1 MSTNQQ
7 FLNLRSG
14 KCIALSKQSCR
25 RWRIH
30 LRNPEDIAVC
40 VKSIACRICTKPCTA
55 PLQQQNPNFL
65 YKAARHEHSLLIT
78 ITSWK
83 LNTKLDLTLL
93 YATFLIIRHLYAV
106 HPISQSEYKSTV
118 CWPHSNYIQTWTGKW
133 YGELGSGCCG
143 AIQKCLILEALK
155 YKIYCNK
162 GPVNLAIC
170 SPPKKKKKLVTVLS
184 VPQNWVYFRIRIE
197 ILFLSSCLCYV
208 IIQY

>member
-14 KCIALSKQSCR
+14 KCIALSKRPCR

-30 LRNPEDIAVC
+30 WRNSEDIAVC
-40 VKSIACRICTKPCTA
+40 VKSIACRICTKPCMA

-93 YATFLIIRHLYAV
+93 YATFLIIRHLYTV

-118 CWPHSNYIQTWTGKW
+118 CWPTATRSKPG
-133 YGELGSGCCG
+133 
-143 AIQKCLILEALK
+143 LE
-155 YKIYCNK
+155 NDME
-162 GPVNLAIC
+162 NLDRVVA
-170 SPPKKKKKLVTVLS
+170 
-184 VPQNWVYFRIRIE
+184 E
-197 ILFLSSCLCYV
+197 
-208 IIQY
+208 QYRNVSF